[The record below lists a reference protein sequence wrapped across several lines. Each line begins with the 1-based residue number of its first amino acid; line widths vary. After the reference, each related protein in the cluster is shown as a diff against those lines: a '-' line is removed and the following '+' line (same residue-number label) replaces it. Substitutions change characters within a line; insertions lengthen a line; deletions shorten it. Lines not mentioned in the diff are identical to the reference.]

1 MKTLWIASLIGVVG
15 TVAAGWSGAS
25 TRPSIATGGVPMANF
40 TSNCRFSHSS
50 NDDPIMH
57 PGMPGMSHNHSFFG
71 NVSTNAFSTL
81 ASLRRAGTSCHR
93 RGDRAAY
100 WAPTLVNPHG
110 KLVRPLSASVYYIRA
125 TIKPVHAFP
134 AGLRMIAGNMYATK
148 PQLYIAWSCG
158 PVSGRAPSRSVPTCP
173 SRADTGLQLTVTF
186 PDCWNGRDL
195 NSADHKSHMTYA
207 VRGLCPSSHPVTVP
221 SMSLT
226 IRYAVTGG
234 RGYHLASGGP
244 YSGHADFVN
253 AWNERELVRLVRE
266 CLNAGRQCGSHH

>member
-15 TVAAGWSGAS
+15 AVAASWSSAS
-25 TRPSIATGGVPMANF
+25 TQPSITTGGVPMANF

-71 NVSTNAFSTL
+71 NVSTNASSTL
-81 ASLRRAGTSCHR
+81 ASLRRAGTSCTR

-100 WAPTLVNPHG
+100 WAPTLVDPHG
-110 KLVRPLSASVYYIRA
+110 TLVRPLNASVYYIRA
-125 TIKPVHAFP
+125 TVKPAHAFP
-134 AGLRMIAGNMYATK
+134 AGLRMIAGDMDATK
-148 PQLYIAWSCG
+148 PQRYVAWSCG
-158 PVSGRAPSRSVPTCP
+158 PVSGRAPSRSIPTCP

-195 NSADHKSHMTYA
+195 DSSDHKSHMAYT
-207 VRGLCPSSHPVTVP
+207 VGGLCPSSHPVTVP

-234 RGYHLASGGP
+234 PGYHLASGSP

-253 AWNERELVRLVRE
+253 SWNERELVRLVRE